1 MLLLLLLIC
10 YGTVKAAK
18 TVIFDSGRLSEIT
31 VPLCWWCW
39 ELSTPLLAM
48 GACAALQ
55 PSPTHRCLQVMVEML
70 HAITLLCTWSQATAT
85 LSPELQEEITEGTTA
100 SHGFA
105 APPLLLLAGST
116 PRVRLLPLSHS
127 VTASPGTHASLE
139 AEWLWIL
146 SSSTSP
152 PADPA
157 MPFELFLRLRPPA
170 RNGSAPLAQPG
181 AARGEAERSGG
192 PALSAFGPQRE
203 PQPRADCGRGKGH
216 SNADG
221 DGGGTGTGQPQFAEP
236 ARTQPGE
243 GGRSSRADPTAR
255 TSSDLQVI
263 FFSLSF
269 FVCLFFDGQ
278 GEAQLQA
285 RSQCQGGRSNS
296 S

>member
-39 ELSTPLLAM
+39 ELSTPLLVM

-70 HAITLLCTWSQATAT
+70 HAITLLCTWSQATAI

-221 DGGGTGTGQPQFAEP
+221 DGDGGDRDRAAPVRRASPNP
-236 ARTQPGE
+236 ARR
-243 GGRSSRADPTAR
+243 GGRSSRADPAEPTR
-255 TSSDLQVI
+255 QLVP
-263 FFSLSF
+263 
-269 FVCLFFDGQ
+269 
-278 GEAQLQA
+278 AQT
-285 RSQCQGGRSNS
+285 SNS
-296 S
+296 FSSV

>member
-1 MLLLLLLIC
+1 MLLLLLIC

-31 VPLCWWCW
+31 VPHCWWCW
-39 ELSTPLLAM
+39 ELSTPLLVM

-70 HAITLLCTWSQATAT
+70 HAITLLCTWSQATAI

-127 VTASPGTHASLE
+127 VTASPGTHTSLE

-152 PADPA
+152 TPRCHLS
-157 MPFELFLRLRPPA
+157 FSFVSVRPP
-170 RNGSAPLAQPG
+170 RTAPRPSHSPGPPAERRSG
-181 AARGEAERSGG
+181 AAA
-192 PALSAFGPQRE
+192 P
-203 PQPRADCGRGKGH
+203 H
-216 SNADG
+216 
-221 DGGGTGTGQPQFAEP
+221 
-236 ARTQPGE
+236 
-243 GGRSSRADPTAR
+243 
-255 TSSDLQVI
+255 
-263 FFSLSF
+263 
-269 FVCLFFDGQ
+269 
-278 GEAQLQA
+278 
-285 RSQCQGGRSNS
+285 
-296 S
+296 

>member
-39 ELSTPLLAM
+39 ELSTPLLVM

-170 RNGSAPLAQPG
+170 RPERLRAPRT
-181 AARGEAERSGG
+181 ARGRPRRGGAERRPRTERVRTAEGA
-192 PALSAFGPQRE
+192 PAPRGLRTGKGTQQR
-203 PQPRADCGRGKGH
+203 GRGRR
-216 SNADG
+216 G
-221 DGGGTGTGQPQFAEP
+221 DRDRAAPVRRASPNP
-236 ARTQPGE
+236 ARR
-243 GGRSSRADPTAR
+243 GGRSSRADPAEPTRQLVPAQ
-255 TSSDLQVI
+255 TSKS
-263 FFSLSF
+263 FSS
-269 FVCLFFDGQ
+269 V
-278 GEAQLQA
+278 
-285 RSQCQGGRSNS
+285 
-296 S
+296 